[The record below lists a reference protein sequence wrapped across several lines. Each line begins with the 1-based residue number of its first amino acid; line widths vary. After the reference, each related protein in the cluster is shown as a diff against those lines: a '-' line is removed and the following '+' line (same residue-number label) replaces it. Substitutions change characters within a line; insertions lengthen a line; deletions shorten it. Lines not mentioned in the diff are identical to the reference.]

1 MNFPSVLVSLFKY
14 FYITVYC
21 PKPGKEFCLE
31 PGFRCVEMESHEIS
45 MRLMSNNAME
55 EDGLQVKVDGKNEL

>member
-1 MNFPSVLVSLFKY
+1 M
-14 FYITVYC
+14 YC

-31 PGFRCVEMESHEIS
+31 PGFRSVEMESHEDS